1 MQLAVFLPNWIGDV
15 VMATPALRALRK
27 DIGSGGR
34 MLGVMRPYVA
44 DVLAGT
50 TWFDDFMIYEKRAT
64 QTERRS
70 RAVRRRLVAAKLDAA
85 ILFPNSF
92 RTAWMAWRSGAGP
105 RESVTRTSFETGCS
119 RQESRRQNKPPR
131 TSRLRPSIPIFIS
144 SAVRRN
150 VEPPRMELATTPA
163 DEAAAD
169 AVWSKLNLPPG
180 DRVVVLNTGGAF
192 GAAKDWPTAHFAAL
206 ARRIA
211 NELDRSV
218 LINCG
223 PSERDVARRIVAT
236 AGNRRVVSLAEE
248 PTPIG
253 LTKACVRRARL
264 LVTTDSGP
272 RFFAVAFGV
281 PVVTLFGPT
290 DPELTTTHFDREVC
304 LSLALDCQPCMKPK
318 CPLGHRHCM
327 TRLTLDT
334 VLAAVERLLELP
346 SAAAAA

>member
-15 VMATPALRALRK
+15 VMATPALCALRK
-27 DIGSGGR
+27 YIGSGGR

-70 RAVRRRLVAAKLDAA
+70 LRRAPPPRRGETRCGNPLSELIPNRVDGLAERRVARIGYADQFRNWMLTTRVPQAKQV
-85 ILFPNSF
+85 PS
-92 RTAWMAWRSGAGP
+92 
-105 RESVTRTSFETGCS
+105 
-119 RQESRRQNKPPR
+119 NKPLA
-131 TSRLRPSIPIFIS
+131 TVDSYLHL
-144 SAVRRN
+144 VRAFGGDA
-150 VEPPRMELATTPA
+150 EPPRMELATTPA

-192 GAAKDWPTAHFAAL
+192 CAAKDWPAEHFAVL

-253 LTKACVRRARL
+253 LTKACIRRARL

-304 LSLALDCQPCMKPK
+304 LSLCA
-318 CPLGHRHCM
+318 
-327 TRLTLDT
+327 
-334 VLAAVERLLELP
+334 
-346 SAAAAA
+346 